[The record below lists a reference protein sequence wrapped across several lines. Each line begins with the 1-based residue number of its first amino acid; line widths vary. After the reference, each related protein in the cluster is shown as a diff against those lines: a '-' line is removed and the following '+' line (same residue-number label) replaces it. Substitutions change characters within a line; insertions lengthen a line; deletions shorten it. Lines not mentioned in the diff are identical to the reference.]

1 MTHSFR
7 NTSSPKLLV
16 FLFLA
21 IIPAI
26 AIALASPV
34 GLGHETKTYAAPAQR
49 VTQQGA
55 PALPPA
61 MSQGVSVHAVPAWEY
76 DGYREGSS

>member
-21 IIPAI
+21 IILAI
-26 AIALASPV
+26 AIALASPIW
-34 GLGHETKTYAAPAQR
+34 LGDETKTHAAPAKSMA
-49 VTQQGA
+49 QQGA